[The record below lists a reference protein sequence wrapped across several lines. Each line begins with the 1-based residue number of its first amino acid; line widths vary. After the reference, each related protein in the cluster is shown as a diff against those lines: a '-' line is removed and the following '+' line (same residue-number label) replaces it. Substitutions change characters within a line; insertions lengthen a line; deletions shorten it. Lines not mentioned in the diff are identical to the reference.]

1 MTKKI
6 KTKQNLTLLIFVKK
20 IVILTYKIFTAVFAD
35 EFSFRPVTV
44 YLPHMQLVRVRS
56 PVFPKQNKTRVEQ
69 DYYLYETI
77 SCSQPVLLIRIG
89 FNADPDPACYLK
101 TDPDSLVFI

>member
-1 MTKKI
+1 M
-6 KTKQNLTLLIFVKK
+6 FVKK

-56 PVFPKQNKTRVEQ
+56 PVFPKQFNSGKQ
-69 DYYLYETI
+69 
-77 SCSQPVLLIRIG
+77 SPVVKIIR
-89 FNADPDPACYLK
+89 
-101 TDPDSLVFI
+101 